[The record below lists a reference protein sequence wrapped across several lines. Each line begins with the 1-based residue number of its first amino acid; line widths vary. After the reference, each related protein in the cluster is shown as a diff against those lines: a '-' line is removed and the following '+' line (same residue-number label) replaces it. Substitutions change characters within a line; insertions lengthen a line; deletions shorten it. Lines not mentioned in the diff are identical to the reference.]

1 MKLAGDVFY
10 GFKKK
15 KKKKSLTV
23 IGFFETWSP
32 PAGKGTKGSLID
44 TKLKVHLYLDKHPLP
59 QLWMLAAFPGIRIQ
73 KLDRFV
79 YFFPKIASLA

>member
-1 MKLAGDVFY
+1 MDL
-10 GFKKK
+10 KKK
-15 KKKKSLTV
+15 KKFDCYW
-23 IGFFETWSP
+23 IFETWSP
-32 PAGKGTKGSLID
+32 PAGNGTKGSLID